1 MKKQVTMEDLMP
13 LFREQLENGKKIQF
27 APAGISMRPMLEHK
41 VDQVFLEKATKE
53 NVKKWDVV
61 LFKSDNGAYILHRV
75 MCLDENGFVTRGDN
89 NYSNDKWQTYD
100 ALLGKVYKYEHKG
113 KTREIEDFRYKV
125 YVFFWMMSYGI
136 RKFVV
141 RVKNK
146 IRRVL
151 K

>member
-1 MKKQVTMEDLMP
+1 MRKQVTMEDLMP
-13 LFREQLENGKKIQF
+13 LFREQLESGKKIQF

-75 MCLDENGFVTRGDN
+75 IALDETGFITRGDN
-89 NYSNDKWQTYD
+89 NYCNDKRQSYD
-100 ALLGKVYKYEHKG
+100 ALLGRVYKYEHKG
-113 KTREIEDFRYKV
+113 KTHEIDEFPYRV
-125 YVFFWMMSYGI
+125 YVFFWVNSLAI
-136 RKFVV
+136 RKLMV

-146 IRRVL
+146 IKSVM